1 MAFSDEAQRLRT
13 VIALLRITL
22 GIIILATW
30 WDNLQKGLYTG
41 DGLTG
46 LFNWLFDAENG
57 NGSKLTLYK
66 QLVDATILRVPGQFA
81 VFQMVAELLM
91 GVGLLI
97 GGATPLA
104 GTGAT
109 LFFANL
115 FLAYFGGREW
125 IWTYVLLAMAALVVT
140 LSRSGRC
147 SLGLDHY
154 LATRHGEPP
163 LPLLW

>member
-1 MAFSDEAQRLRT
+1 MAHSQEAHRLRT

-22 GIIILATW
+22 GVIILVTW
-30 WDNLQKGLYTG
+30 WENLRKGLYTG

-57 NGSKLTLYK
+57 NGSRLTVYK
-66 QLVDATILRVPGQFA
+66 QLLDATILRVPAQFA
-81 VFQMVAELLM
+81 AFQMIAELLM
-91 GVGLLI
+91 GIGLLI
-97 GGATPLA
+97 GGATTLA
-104 GTGAT
+104 GAGAT

-125 IWTYVLLAMAALVVT
+125 IWIYVLLAMVALVVT

-147 SLGLDHY
+147 NLGLDQY
-154 LATRHGEPP
+154 VVKRHGEPP